1 MSTGTVHNPAPRGKL
16 IAAFAA
22 IYIIWGSTYLA
33 IRFALETLPPFLM
46 AGARFL
52 TAGAIL
58 YGVLIARGAEH
69 PTRRNW
75 RDGFI
80 VGAFLLL
87 GGNGGVVWAEQYVV
101 SGIAALLVATMPIW
115 IVVFDWLRGTGPRPA
130 PRTMAGI
137 GMGFLGLIIL
147 VGPQT
152 LGSGAVPLIP
162 ALALVFAS
170 ISWAW
175 GSLYSRGAVQP
186 SSPMMATAVQM
197 AGGGVLLLLAGLLT
211 GELGELDLAAVSARS
226 LLALLYLLLAG
237 SIVGYS
243 AYIWLLRHATPAHV
257 STYAYVN
264 PVVAVFLGWL
274 LASEPI
280 TPRLLLAA
288 AVIVGGVA
296 VIVTV
301 RGQRVPGRRPAGEPA
316 E

>member
-1 MSTGTVHNPAPRGKL
+1 MSTATVHDPASRGKL

-58 YGVLIARGAEH
+58 YGVLITRGAEH

-115 IVVFDWLRGTGPRPA
+115 MVLFDWLRGTGPRPA
-130 PRTMAGI
+130 PRTTAGI
-137 GMGFLGLIIL
+137 GLGFLGLIVL

-152 LGSGAVPLIP
+152 LGSGGVPLIP
-162 ALALVFAS
+162 GLALILAS
-170 ISWAW
+170 VSWAW

-197 AGGGVLLLLAGLLT
+197 AGGGILLLVAGLLS
-211 GELGELDLAAVSARS
+211 GELAELDLGAVSLRS
-226 LLALLYLLLAG
+226 ALALLYLLLAG
-237 SIVGYS
+237 SIIGYS

-274 LASEPI
+274 LASEPV